1 MQPASDQTLILER
14 DIKMMSD
21 RINDNVHRLDRH
33 LEVYAANGKELAGLK
48 VAVNSLERSIN
59 ERYSQA
65 DSIHTSLQKDC
76 DKNSED
82 IVTLQISV
90 SQIAVKTGI
99 YATLGSAAASG
110 IVMYMITKVLEI

>member
-14 DIKMMSD
+14 DIKAMSD

-33 LEVYAANGKELAGLK
+33 LEVYSQNGKELAGLK

-59 ERYSQA
+59 ERHNGHDAIHA
-65 DSIHTSLQKDC
+65 DMKRDIDSSTSEINLLK
-76 DKNSED
+76 
-82 IVTLQISV
+82 ISV

-99 YATLGSAAASG
+99 YATLGSAVASAVVVYM
-110 IVMYMITKVLEI
+110 VMKVLEI